1 MNLRKLLNRK
11 RALIFRITHASN
23 VSWILDNGVHAA
35 SSGVPDPDYRPI
47 GKEDLIERRALR
59 VVPVEPGGVLAD
71 YVSFYFTPRT
81 PMLLNIRTGR
91 GVEQHP
97 MSDIVMLVSSVHTL
111 VEKDIPFVLT
121 DRHAYLQA
129 ARYANDL
136 SGLSA
141 IPWEQL
147 QASDFQRSEE
157 DPSRIERYQAEALV
171 HRHLPLDALLGMA
184 CYDQGSKRRIEDELT
199 RRSLKMRL
207 VVDSHPYFG

>member
-23 VSWILDNGVHAA
+23 VPWILDNGVHAA
-35 SSGVPDPDYRPI
+35 SSGVLDPDYRPI